1 MPIYRTLVSYPPAGV
16 HAARLRA
23 NALTAHLS
31 VLALED
37 DQSTAAAVPTAFWG
51 FFPVLVE
58 R

>member
-16 HAARLRA
+16 HADRLRA

-37 DQSTAAAVPTAFWG
+37 DQSTAAAVPTAFW
-51 FFPVLVE
+51 
-58 R
+58 